1 MSVFLFLLQLVCVI
15 LQPQT
20 QQRGMTND
28 EKQRRIKEL
37 TPLQASVTQEGATER
52 PFTGIYYQHRAK
64 GTYH

>member
-15 LQPQT
+15 FQPQT

-52 PFTGIYYQHRAK
+52 PFTG
-64 GTYH
+64 